1 MFAWKSNASR
11 CSADVPPPLF
21 LPVQRPS
28 IFVSHSLLLRQH
40 ALRSGRFTWLWCVLF
55 ALGGGMVLP
64 PAGLAAQ
71 VIPDSTV
78 RDSAI
83 VPVIRVETTRDT
95 IVRRAQFVRP
105 PLSPRRAFLMSFLFP
120 GYSQARLQRA
130 TSGALFAGIEM
141 GAIAMLRRS
150 LSDVREVQR
159 QGTGEEP
166 GDFVINRSTGDI
178 TPGQPLDPRF
188 DDELERTRKL
198 HVEDWIAA
206 LAFNHLIAG
215 ADAFVAAQLW
225 DVPVRVSAVPHPG
238 GFMFT
243 ASVRW

>member
-1 MFAWKSNASR
+1 MLTQRFFPAGQPRVRGCLSR
-11 CSADVPPPLF
+11 WLCCA
-21 LPVQRPS
+21 
-28 IFVSHSLLLRQH
+28 LL
-40 ALRSGRFTWLWCVLF
+40 VV
-55 ALGGGMVLP
+55 GGGVGLP
-64 PAGLAAQ
+64 WHDAAAQ

-78 RDSAI
+78 RDTAI
-83 VPVIRVETTRDT
+83 IPVIRVENPRDT
-95 IVRRAQFVRP
+95 VTRRAQFIRP
-105 PLSPRRAFLMSFLFP
+105 PLSPRRAFLMSVLLP

-159 QGTGEEP
+159 QGTAPEP
-166 GDFVINRSTGDI
+166 GDFVINRSTGAI
-178 TPGQPLDPRF
+178 TPGAPLEPRF
-188 DDELERTRKL
+188 DDALENTRKL

-206 LAFNHLIAG
+206 IAFNHLIAG

-225 DVPVRVSAVPHPG
+225 DVPVRVSAVPYAG
-238 GFMFT
+238 GVMFA